1 MCIIH
6 LAGEDGTI
14 PMSRTSRKIFLM
26 VSDPALDE
34 ERQIDLE
41 MQEKS
46 TQAQERGMIIPNV
59 GALEVSVEEKAGL
72 VANNSH
78 VGVARGEAA
87 AKMMAGKIGETGII
101 PEEMNVK
108 EIVLRLWCPQMM
120 CAISL
125 VRK

>member
-1 MCIIH
+1 
-6 LAGEDGTI
+6 
-14 PMSRTSRKIFLM
+14 M
-26 VSDPALDE
+26 VGDPALDE
-34 ERQIDLE
+34 EGQIDLE

-59 GALEVSVEEKAGL
+59 GALEVSVEKKAGL

-87 AKMMAGKIGETGII
+87 AKMMAGNIGETGII

>member
-1 MCIIH
+1 MCIFH

-26 VSDPALDE
+26 VGDPALDE
-34 ERQIDLE
+34 EGQIDLE
-41 MQEKS
+41 M
-46 TQAQERGMIIPNV
+46 QAQERGMIIPNV

-125 VRK
+125 AKVAKR

>member
-1 MCIIH
+1 
-6 LAGEDGTI
+6 
-14 PMSRTSRKIFLM
+14 
-26 VSDPALDE
+26 
-34 ERQIDLE
+34 
-41 MQEKS
+41 
-46 TQAQERGMIIPNV
+46 MIIPNV